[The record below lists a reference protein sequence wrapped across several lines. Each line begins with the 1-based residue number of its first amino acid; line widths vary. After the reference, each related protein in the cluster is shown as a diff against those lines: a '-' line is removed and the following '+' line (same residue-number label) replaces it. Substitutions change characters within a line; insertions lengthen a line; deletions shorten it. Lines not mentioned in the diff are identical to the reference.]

1 MRTQPH
7 VNERIAAA
15 ASAALRSK
23 GISQR
28 DAAARTGIPLATLSR
43 RLTGQSP
50 FIVTELELIASLVD
64 LTLSQ
69 LLAQGEGNAA

>member
-7 VNERIAAA
+7 VNQRIAAA
-15 ASAALRSK
+15 ASAALK
-23 GISQR
+23 DAGISQR

-50 FIVTELELIASLVD
+50 FIVTELELLAGLVGS
-64 LTLSQ
+64 TLSQ
-69 LLAQGEGNAA
+69 FLAHGDGSAA